1 MAGKPD
7 ATLTILVFLFIV
19 TTVTASVSFDVAT
32 VFALIAYVAI
42 ISYAVYWAFSIRRA
56 LAVRLYRNQELAL
69 GFVAASQFLDATS
82 HAVFIPLGF
91 YLAYFVGEAI
101 VSLVV
106 IYYIDA
112 SVLAGRMSDPLLR
125 DTLHWRRLRT
135 FIWPGIVIYLV
146 AIVSVATYSQYSTGG
161 IPFFTL
167 NAVSV
172 LFYLAWGSIFVVA
185 IPLTALRSK
194 DPLLRSH
201 LGWFTA
207 FIALGFI
214 LAPVGNGLVPL
225 PTLVAGLITVGSLI
239 AEGYCLYRS
248 ARALVPLNRVSL
260 E

>member
-7 ATLTILVFLFIV
+7 ATLAVLVVLFIV
-19 TTVTASVSFDVAT
+19 TAITASVSFDIAV
-32 VFALIAYVAI
+32 VVALITYIAI
-42 ISYAVYWAFSIRRA
+42 ISYAAYWALSIRRA

-69 GFVAASQFLDATS
+69 GFVTVFQLLDLTS
-82 HAVFIPLGF
+82 HAVFIPLGY
-91 YLAYFVGEAI
+91 YLVYFVGEAT
-101 VSLVV
+101 VSLVTV
-106 IYYIDA
+106 YYIDA

-125 DTLHWRRLRT
+125 DTLRWRRLRK
-135 FIWPGIVIYLV
+135 FLWPGIVIYLL
-146 AIVSVATYSQYSTGG
+146 AIISAATYSQYSTGG
-161 IPFFTL
+161 VPFFTL
-167 NAVSV
+167 NAVGV
-172 LFYLAWGSIFVVA
+172 LFNLAWGLIFVVA

-194 DPLLRSH
+194 DPLLRKH

-225 PTLVAGLITVGSLI
+225 PTLVGGLLTVGSLI